1 MNRIR
6 RGGRV
11 RGEAKRKRR
20 ILDRMNRMDRIRKRK
35 EEDFRTGLTG

>member
-1 MNRIR
+1 MNRIG

-20 ILDRMNRMDRIRKRK
+20 FLDRMNRMNRIRKR
-35 EEDFRTGLTG
+35 EGEDFRTG